1 MLVCPML
8 IRLRSALLA
17 LAIIAC
23 TRTASSAEPAVPVG
37 PGAADAESSSP
48 PTTAESVVA
57 PRTVESSPVPPT
69 QKNPVDLLPPDVVY
83 PPNVAVQPKPIIW
96 RREWPRFS
104 TTDWIVTGAGLAV
117 AITSAIVAPPP
128 NRSYGP
134 VLFDDAVRN
143 ALRFKNPQARFSAR
157 DVSDVLL
164 SLEATWPFFVD
175 AVITTWW
182 FRGSPDAAAQMALV
196 DGQALAI
203 VTAIQGATNTVVGRQ
218 RPYGKECGTAEQP
231 EKTVECEGNVRNRSF
246 FSGHAAFAFMS
257 AGLICTH
264 HIQHGMLR
272 GGGDTL
278 ACVVAYAGAAATATL
293 RVAAD
298 VHFATDVLTGTL
310 VGTAV
315 GLAVPLFHYR
325 TANVANEV
333 RQHAGPG
340 KHGVDVTLIPFGAG
354 LGLGGT
360 F

>member
-1 MLVCPML
+1 MPT
-8 IRLRSALLA
+8 RLRCSLFALAALA
-17 LAIIAC
+17 LATPARAQ
-23 TRTASSAEPAVPVG
+23 TAAPDSPPAPRATADEAPAAAPAAAPGTAS
-37 PGAADAESSSP
+37 ESGKMI
-48 PTTAESVVA
+48 
-57 PRTVESSPVPPT
+57 ESSPVPKT
-69 QKNPVDLLPPDVVY
+69 EKNPVDLLPPDVIY
-83 PPNVAVQPKPIIW
+83 PPDVDVQPKPIVW

-104 TTDWIVTGAGLAV
+104 TADWIVTGAGG
-117 AITSAIVAPPP
+117 AIAIASAIIAPPP

-134 VLFDDAVRN
+134 VLYDDAVRN
-143 ALRFKNPQARFSAR
+143 TLRLRNPQARFSAR

-196 DGQALAI
+196 NGQALAI
-203 VTAIQGATNTVVGRQ
+203 VTAIQGATNTMVGRQ
-218 RPYGKECGTAEQP
+218 RPYGSICGGPEQP
-231 EKTVECEGNVRNRSF
+231 EKTIECEGNVRNRSF

-257 AGLICTH
+257 AGLICVH
-264 HIQHGMLR
+264 HVKHGMLR
-272 GGGDTL
+272 GGGDTI
-278 ACVVAYAGAAATATL
+278 ACAVAYGGAAATALL

-298 VHFATDVLTGTL
+298 VHFATDITVGTV

-325 TANVANEV
+325 TVNVANEV
-333 RQHAGPG
+333 RQGEVR
-340 KHGVDVTLIPFGAG
+340 KKDGVDVSVIPFGAG